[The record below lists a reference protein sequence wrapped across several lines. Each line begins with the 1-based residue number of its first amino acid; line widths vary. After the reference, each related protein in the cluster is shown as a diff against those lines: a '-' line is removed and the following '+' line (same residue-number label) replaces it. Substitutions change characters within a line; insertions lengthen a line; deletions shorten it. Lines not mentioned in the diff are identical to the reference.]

1 MRFFENK
8 KQYEIKLFFLFF
20 FVILK
25 YMFGN
30 NCNFNNGIAPNVF
43 ISPDVQR
50 QMIQQQ
56 QQMMQQQNNN
66 K

>member
-1 MRFFENK
+1 M
-8 KQYEIKLFFLFF
+8 FF